1 MILKIKL
8 NMSMRLNKKYN
19 YLIISSLYICL
30 FSLSVKAQVYQIT
43 DFGAKGDA
51 KTLNT
56 NAIQKTID
64 ACAKAGGGTVWIPAG
79 IFLSGEL
86 ELKSHI
92 TLHLD
97 NGAILLGSP
106 DMKDYP
112 NKKCLLFG
120 ENLQNFALTGK
131 GTIDGNGKA
140 FFNAD
145 WTFKP
150 RPEPWLK
157 FLNGQNLT
165 FRDIR
170 LVNSPAHVLDLT
182 ECDGVVVD
190 GISIINDR
198 LSPNTDGIDVRN
210 TRNVRISNCYIE
222 TGDDAIC
229 LKTSIKKTPPKYFTE
244 NITVSNCIL
253 KSDDAGL
260 KLGTGSAYLTRNCV
274 FSNCIIQDTRFGIA
288 LFMEEGGR
296 LENYQFNNIV
306 IQGKSR
312 HKTEY
317 PIFIDIDRKKQ
328 EYAFGK
334 IDGVQFNNLTIETRG
349 NILIGG
355 QKTALIEN
363 ISFDNVKM
371 KIIEA
376 VDLKEMKKPKGN
388 RSVPRFAD
396 SDDFAPENAHL
407 TIGNVQNITLRNFTI
422 QDDKLGAKR
431 EPLILK
437 NVIEINKIDF
447 EIK

>member
-1 MILKIKL
+1 MQ
-8 NMSMRLNKKYN
+8 N
-19 YLIISSLYICL
+19 LIFL
-30 FSLSVKAQVYQIT
+30 FLFTSLSPSVKIFDIT
-43 DFGAKGDA
+43 DYGAVSDG
-51 KTLNT
+51 KTLST
-56 NAIQKTID
+56 QAIQKAID
-64 ACAKAGGGTVWIPAG
+64 ACAKAGGGMVWIPAG

-86 ELKSHI
+86 ELKSNI

-97 NGAILLGSP
+97 NGAVLLGSAEI
-106 DMKDYP
+106 KDYP
-112 NKKCLLFG
+112 KRKNLLYA

-140 FFNAD
+140 FFNSD
-145 WTFKP
+145 WTFNP
-150 RPEPWLK
+150 RPKPWLK
-157 FLNGQNLT
+157 FLDCKNLT
-165 FRDIR
+165 FRDIH

-182 ECDGVVVD
+182 ECEGVVVD
-190 GISIINDR
+190 GISIINEMR
-198 LSPNTDGIDVRN
+198 SPNTDGIDVQN

-229 LKTSIKKTPPKYFTE
+229 LKTNLKKTPPKYLTE
-244 NITVSNCIL
+244 NVTVTNCIL
-253 KSDDAGL
+253 KSDDAAL
-260 KLGTGSAYLTRNCV
+260 KLGTGSAYLTRNCI
-274 FSNCIIQDTRFGIA
+274 FSNCVIQDTRYGIA
-288 LFMEEGGR
+288 LFMEEGGKI
-296 LENYQFNNIV
+296 ENYQFNNII

-317 PIFIDIDRKKQ
+317 PIFIDIDRKKL

-334 IDGVQFNNLTIETRG
+334 IDGVQFNHLTIETRG

-371 KIIEA
+371 KITEA

-396 SDDFAPENAHL
+396 SDDFAPENAHI
-407 TIGNVQNITLRNFTI
+407 TIGNARNITLRNFSI
-422 QDDKLGAKR
+422 QDDKSGTKR

-437 NVIEINKIDF
+437 NVS
-447 EIK
+447 EIKKIEFESK

>member
-1 MILKIKL
+1 MQNLILL
-8 NMSMRLNKKYN
+8 F
-19 YLIISSLYICL
+19 L
-30 FSLSVKAQVYQIT
+30 FSFFSPSVKIFDIT
-43 DFGAKGDA
+43 DYGAKGDG
-51 KTLNT
+51 KTLNSL
-56 NAIQKTID
+56 AIQKTID
-64 ACAKAGGGTVWIPAG
+64 ECVKNGGGTVWIPAG
-79 IFLSGEL
+79 VFLCGEI
-86 ELKSHI
+86 ELKSNL

-97 NGAILLGSP
+97 NGATLLGSP
-106 DMKDYP
+106 EIRDYP
-112 NKKCLLFG
+112 NKKSLLFG
-120 ENLQNFALTGK
+120 ENIQNFALTGK
-131 GTIDGNGKA
+131 GTIDGNGKS

-145 WTFKP
+145 WSFKP

-157 FLNGQNLT
+157 FLDCKSLT

-170 LVNSPAHVLDLT
+170 LINSPAHVLDLT
-182 ECDGVVVD
+182 ECDNVNID
-190 GISIINDR
+190 GISIVNDR

-210 TRNVRISNCYIE
+210 TRNVRIANCYIE

-229 LKTSIKKTPPKYFTE
+229 LKTSIKSPAPKYLTE
-244 NITVSNCIL
+244 NVTVTNCIL

-260 KLGTGSAYLTRNCV
+260 KLGTGSAYLTRNCI
-274 FSNCIIQDTRFGIA
+274 FSNCVIQDTRFGIA
-288 LFMEEGGR
+288 LFMEEGGKI
-296 LENYQFNNIV
+296 ENYQFNNII

-334 IDGVQFNNLTIETRG
+334 IDGVQFNNLSIETRG

-388 RSVPRFAD
+388 RSVLRFAD
-396 SDDFAPENAHL
+396 SDDFAAENAHI
-407 TIGNVQNITLRNFTI
+407 TIGNARNIILRNFII
-422 QDDKLGAKR
+422 QDNKTGAKR

-437 NVIEINKIDF
+437 NVT
-447 EIK
+447 EIKKVEFEVK